1 MLATMRRLRVAD
13 GVLAVADEGVGEPVV
28 LVQTALTADELLP
41 VAEVLRRRGGT
52 RTVRYHRR
60 GYGDSGPAR
69 PSASVQRE
77 AEDCQLLLD
86 ALSIDRAHVVGLS
99 YAAACALELAAAAP
113 GRVRTLTLIEPPP
126 VLGPD
131 RAEFAAANRR
141 LLEVRRRDG
150 VEPALET
157 FGQLLSGPGWRTQW
171 EAWLP
176 GSVAQ
181 MMRDAATFFDGDL
194 PALLA
199 WDTSRWGDVTCP
211 VLHIG
216 GTASGRWFRRVRDVI
231 VERLPQ
237 TEDVD
242 VGGADHA
249 LAVSHA
255 EPVAGAV
262 HSFVHR
268 HPV

>member
-1 MLATMRRLRVAD
+1 MRRLRIAD

-41 VAEVLRRRGGT
+41 VAEVLRRRTGT

-69 PSASVQRE
+69 SSASVQRD
-77 AEDCQLLLD
+77 ADDCQLLLD
-86 ALSIDRAHVVGLS
+86 TLSIDRAHVVGLS
-99 YAAACALELAAAAP
+99 YAAACALALAAAAP

-131 RAEFAAANRR
+131 RAAFAEAIRR
-141 LLEVRRRDG
+141 LLDVRRREG
-150 VEPALET
+150 VEPALEA
-157 FGQLLSGPGWRTQW
+157 FGQLLSGPGWRAQW

-181 MMRDAATFFDGDL
+181 MVRDAATFFDADL

-199 WDTSRWGDVTCP
+199 WDISGWGDVRCP

-216 GTASGRWFRRVRDVI
+216 GTASGGWFRQVRDAVL
-231 VERLPQ
+231 ERVPEA
-237 TEDVD
+237 EDVE
-242 VGGADHA
+242 VEGADHS
-249 LAVSHA
+249 LAVSHP
-255 EPVAGAV
+255 EQVAAAV
-262 HSFVHR
+262 HAFVHR